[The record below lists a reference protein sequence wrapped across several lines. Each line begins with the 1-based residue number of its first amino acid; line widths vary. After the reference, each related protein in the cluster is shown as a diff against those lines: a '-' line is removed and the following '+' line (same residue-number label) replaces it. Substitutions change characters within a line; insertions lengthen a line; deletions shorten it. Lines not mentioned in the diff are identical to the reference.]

1 MTWADGPGVVVLP
14 SGRRV
19 RGRGLRRAVPNL
31 VRPDLGVYLLAEPPE
46 AIDWDHRWIRCR
58 DFRSP
63 SDPAHVGST
72 LREALERSATERV
85 EIGCSGGIGRTGIG
99 LAVLAI
105 LDGIEPGAAVDW
117 VRSAYHPRAVET
129 PWQRRWVARFEVD
142 GVGGRRP

>member
-19 RGRGLRRAVPNL
+19 RGRGLRHEAAL
-31 VRPDLGVYLLAEPPE
+31 EVRPDFGVYLLAEPPQAVE
-46 AIDWDHRWIRCR
+46 WDHRWVRCR

-63 SDPAHVGST
+63 TDPAHAVST

-85 EIGCSGGIGRTGIG
+85 EVGCGGGIGRTGIA

-105 LDGIEPGAAVDW
+105 LDGVAPDAAVAW
-117 VRSAYHPRAVET
+117 VRSAYHRRAVET
-129 PWQRRWVARFEVD
+129 PWQRRWVAR
-142 GVGGRRP
+142 VGADIG